1 MKVVLC
7 GSGGAFFV
15 LDQVL
20 GIFVFVWWC
29 FFRCWVL
36 RGVGL
41 FPHLCATPFSGGV
54 LAFYVF
60 VIMFCFLSRQV
71 LALVLL
77 IVV

>member
-1 MKVVLC
+1 MPFLLLRAVT
-7 GSGGAFFV
+7 GA
-15 LDQVL
+15 
-20 GIFVFVWWC
+20 
-29 FFRCWVL
+29 
-36 RGVGL
+36 GL
-41 FPHLCATPFSGGV
+41 FPHLCATSFSGGV

>member
-1 MKVVLC
+1 MVLC

-71 LALVLL
+71 LAHVLL
-77 IVV
+77 IDV